1 MSDAGIWSDL
11 AQWVGPTVNETPRGM
26 VMDPWGLILHIQD
39 GNNGG
44 SIAWCK
50 NPASKVSA
58 HFFAP
63 KTGGLQQLV
72 SVLDKA
78 WAEVD
83 GNSFWISLECEG
95 YSGQSLTGDQILSAA
110 QLLARIHLLH
120 GAPLSISDDPYHV
133 KGLTGHGLGGAGYG
147 GHILCP
153 GAPVL
158 AQRTEIIHQAAI
170 IVAEQTEGPVSLT
183 AADIAAIKLAIW
195 GYENPQLDQH
205 DMRQT
210 IVNAENNSAHA
221 VTIAGQ
227 VSTQV
232 IGVAA
237 DLAAI
242 KAHLGI

>member
-11 AQWVGPTVNETPRGM
+11 AQWVGPTVNETPGGM
-26 VMDPWGLILHIQD
+26 VADPWGLILHIEQ
-39 GNNGG
+39 GTNTG

-63 KTGGLQQLV
+63 KTGTMKQLV

-83 GNSFWISLECEG
+83 GNPEWISLECEG
-95 YSGQSLTGDQILSAA
+95 KSGDSLTPDQILSAA
-110 QLLARIHLLH
+110 QLLARIHLVY
-120 GAPLSISDDPYHV
+120 GAPLSVSDDPYHV

-147 GHILCP
+147 GHYDCP
-153 GAPVL
+153 GAPIL

-183 AADIAAIKLAIW
+183 AGDITAIKLAVW
-195 GYENPQLDQH
+195 GYENPKLDQH

-210 IVNAENNSAHA
+210 IVNAETNSAHA
-221 VTIAGQ
+221 VTIAGGVSAQ
-227 VSTQV
+227 VTA
-232 IGVAA
+232 VAA

-242 KAHLGI
+242 KSKLGI